1 MDGQGKNYNVNDSLI
16 IDCKCRLQMNKGL
29 SLHGFNT
36 YMLLISSEEKSKGYN
51 VYWYLKP
58 EVCFHQSGKV
68 HKKVFRHKALTSHTF
83 NTSGMKSNSSSQVLK
98 YHRIKKKK
106 LSIKTWVCV
115 QRDICVMH
123 ISISLVRDAQQPSH
137 LCVICWCVR
146 STLYYISW
154 LVSLLLSSDRGKISP
169 LMRAAA
175 VHCSVWRRLSEKLTT
190 EAAHTCLS
198 PQSGFKPGPC
208 TRIVMTPGLNFL
220 HVLSLLAC
228 IEIPGR
234 PFPLLDPL
242 NYIFLPPSCLNGE
255 TECVTNCLHWE

>member
-106 LSIKTWVCV
+106 TLHQNLSLCAARYLRYAYVHFFGTRCSATITFVC
-115 QRDICVMH
+115 DM
-123 ISISLVRDAQQPSH
+123 LVRP
-137 LCVICWCVR
+137 
-146 STLYYISW
+146 
-154 LVSLLLSSDRGKISP
+154 
-169 LMRAAA
+169 
-175 VHCSVWRRLSEKLTT
+175 
-190 EAAHTCLS
+190 
-198 PQSGFKPGPC
+198 
-208 TRIVMTPGLNFL
+208 
-220 HVLSLLAC
+220 
-228 IEIPGR
+228 
-234 PFPLLDPL
+234 
-242 NYIFLPPSCLNGE
+242 
-255 TECVTNCLHWE
+255 

>member
-115 QRDICVMH
+115 QRVISALCICPFLWYEMLSNHHICVWYVGASVAH
-123 ISISLVRDAQQPSH
+123 CITSVD
-137 LCVICWCVR
+137 
-146 STLYYISW
+146 
-154 LVSLLLSSDRGKISP
+154 LS
-169 LMRAAA
+169 
-175 VHCSVWRRLSEKLTT
+175 C
-190 EAAHTCLS
+190 C
-198 PQSGFKPGPC
+198 C
-208 TRIVMTPGLNFL
+208 
-220 HVLSLLAC
+220 
-228 IEIPGR
+228 
-234 PFPLLDPL
+234 
-242 NYIFLPPSCLNGE
+242 
-255 TECVTNCLHWE
+255 